1 MHISLLAFTLLT
13 GCAGIYL
20 GFRTVKNFRYM
31 TIVEASLLKQIS
43 NSIMAGGAGALIF
56 FTIIM
61 IVGLFDENYVWTTR
75 KFLGAIFVSL
85 IPSGM
90 IIVGSFIQSIM
101 LTGYKRILFKELKR
115 KDRNK

>member
-1 MHISLLAFTLLT
+1 MNIFLLVFILLT
-13 GCAGIYL
+13 GCAGMYL
-20 GFRTVKNFRYM
+20 GFRAVKNFRYM
-31 TIVEASLLKQIS
+31 TLAESSLLKQIS

-61 IVGLFDENYVWTTR
+61 VVGLFDENYNWTMR
-75 KFLGAIFVSL
+75 NFLGAIFISL

-90 IIVGSFIQSIM
+90 IIVGSLIQSIM
-101 LTGYKRILFKELKR
+101 ITGYKRILFKELQR